1 MARGCWPEPKA
12 PAAGAATPTE
22 TNMNRLA
29 LVLLATTTLSGA
41 AAAQEITEFNI
52 GILGG
57 ENAQD
62 RMTSTECLRVKTE
75 ELLGV
80 PVKLFTP
87 ADYDGV
93 IQGLL
98 GGTLDYAWLGASA
111 YAKVYLTDPEAVDI
125 MLTKQ
130 NVDGSTG
137 YYSIGFARADAGIA
151 TIEDAKGKVFAFAD
165 PNSTSGFLVPAAELS
180 ATYGKLEDYFS
191 EVKMSGGHEQTVVG
205 VANGDFAAGVSWADG
220 LGNWED
226 GYTSGAF
233 RKAADAGLVDMN
245 QLVEIWRSKMIPEGP
260 LVVRRALPQDV
271 KDKVYAMMDTM
282 WETDPECAYNVAAGE
297 AKDFVPVTHDD
308 YLGIIAARQMQEGM

>member
-1 MARGCWPEPKA
+1 MKQLLAILA
-12 PAAGAATPTE
+12 ATTALAGAAQ
-22 TNMNRLA
+22 
-29 LVLLATTTLSGA
+29 
-41 AAAQEITEFNI
+41 AQDIAEFNI

-62 RMTSTECLRVKTE
+62 RLTSNECYRAAIE
-75 ELLGV
+75 ASLGV

-98 GGTLDYAWLGASA
+98 GGTLDMAWLGASA
-111 YAKVYLTDPEAVDI
+111 FAKIHLTDPNAVELK
-125 MLTKQ
+125 LTKQ

-137 YYSIGFARADAGIA
+137 YYSIAFARKDSGI
-151 TIEDAKGKVFAFAD
+151 TKLEDAKGKSFAFAE
-165 PNSTSGFLVPAAELS
+165 PNSTSGYLVPAAEMTGTFGPL
-180 ATYGKLEDYFS
+180 DQYFS
-191 EVKMSGGHEQTVVG
+191 EVKFSGGHEQTIVG

-245 QLVEIWRSKMIPEGP
+245 DLVELWKSKLIPEGP
-260 LVVRRALPQDV
+260 MVVRAALPQDV
-271 KDKVYAMMDTM
+271 KDKVTALTADLH
-282 WETDPECAYNVAAGE
+282 ETDKDCAYGVAAGE
-297 AKDFVPVTHDD
+297 AKDFIPVTLDA
-308 YLGIIAARQMQEGM
+308 YTGIIEARKLQDASN

>member
-1 MARGCWPEPKA
+1 MKKLFAL
-12 PAAGAATPTE
+12 
-22 TNMNRLA
+22 LA
-29 LVLLATTTLSGA
+29 ATTTLA
-41 AAAQEITEFNI
+41 APLMAQDAITEFNI

-62 RMTSTECLRVKTE
+62 RLTSTECLRIAVEKE
-75 ELLGV
+75 LGV

-111 YAKVYLTDPEAVDI
+111 YAKIYLTDPEAVEV

-130 NVDGSTG
+130 NLDGSTG
-137 YYSIGFARADAGIA
+137 YYSIGFARKDSGI
-151 TIEDAKGKVFAFAD
+151 TSMDDAKGKTFAFAD
-165 PNSTSGFLVPAAELS
+165 PNSTSGYLVPAAELS
-180 ATYGKLEDYFS
+180 AKYGTLQNYFS
-191 EVKMSGGHEQTVVG
+191 DVKMSGGHEQTIVG

-226 GYTSGAF
+226 GYTNGAF

-245 QLVEIWRSKMIPEGP
+245 DIVEIWRSKMIPEGP
-260 LVVRRALPQDV
+260 LVVRKALPQDV
-271 KDKVYAMMDTM
+271 KAKIYAMMDTM
-282 WETDPECAYNVAAGE
+282 WETDKECAYNVAAGE
-297 AKDFVPVTHDD
+297 AKDFVPVKHED
-308 YLGIIAARQMQEGM
+308 YQGIIDARKLQEGM

>member
-1 MARGCWPEPKA
+1 MKKLFAV
-12 PAAGAATPTE
+12 
-22 TNMNRLA
+22 LA
-29 LVLLATTTLSGA
+29 ATTTLA
-41 AAAQEITEFNI
+41 APANAQDAITGFNI

-62 RMTSTECLRVKTE
+62 RLTSTECLRVSVEKE
-75 ELLGV
+75 LGV

-98 GGTLDYAWLGASA
+98 GGTLDYAWLGASG
-111 YAKVYLTDPEAVDI
+111 YAKIYLTDPEAVDV

-137 YYSIGFARADAGIA
+137 YYSIGFARKDSGI
-151 TIEDAKGKVFAFAD
+151 TSIEDAKGKTFAFAD
-165 PNSTSGFLVPAAELS
+165 PNSTSGYLVPAAELS
-180 ATYGKLEDYFS
+180 AKYGTLDKYFS
-191 EVKMSGGHEQTVVG
+191 AVKMSGGHEQTIVG
-205 VANGDFAAGVSWADG
+205 VANGDFDAGVSWADG

-226 GYTSGAF
+226 GFTSGAF

-245 QLVEIWRSKMIPEGP
+245 NIVEIWRSKMIPEGP

-271 KDKVYAMMDTM
+271 KDKIYALMDTM
-282 WETDPECAYNVAAGE
+282 WATDKACAYNVAAGD
-297 AKDFVPVTHDD
+297 AQDFVPVRHED
-308 YLGIIAARQMQEGM
+308 YQGIIDARKLQEGM